1 MIVFWFAVCAVIG
14 YLLGSF
20 NGAILV
26 SRWIRKEDI
35 RTKGS
40 GNAGLTNFYRNYGGA
55 DTLLVLLI
63 DVGKTVLACFVGG
76 WIIKA
81 AGYASADFRLDWTDE
96 AQMLSGCFSVVGHIF
111 PLYFGFKGGK
121 GILTCATLAAFID
134 WRIIMIL
141 LVVFAAIVILTR
153 YVSLGSIICAI
164 LYPFLFWI
172 RYPIDKNI
180 EEGTIMMTIMSFCLG
195 AMAVYLHHGNIVR
208 LRNGTERKFSFHS
221 AKKDQNATD
230 EQ

>member
-63 DVGKTVLACFVGG
+63 DVGKTVAACFIGRAIMKAYDPVWFDEGAMLCGG
-76 WIIKA
+76 
-81 AGYASADFRLDWTDE
+81 
-96 AQMLSGCFSVVGHIF
+96 MSVIGHIF
-111 PLYFGFKGGK
+111 PLWFGFKGGK
-121 GILTCATLAAFID
+121 GILTCGTLAAFID
-134 WRIIMIL
+134 WRIIMTL
-141 LVVFAAIVILTR
+141 LVVFIAIVLITR
-153 YVSLGSIICAI
+153 YVSLGSIVAAVV
-164 LYPFLFWI
+164 YPFLFWI
-172 RYPIDKNI
+172 RYPIDKNLDD
-180 EEGTIMMTIMSFCLG
+180 GTVMMTIMAFCLAG
-195 AMAVYLHHGNIVR
+195 IAIYMHHGNIKR
-208 LRNGTERKFSFHS
+208 LREGTENKFSFH
-221 AKKDQNATD
+221 KKS
-230 EQ
+230 

>member
-63 DVGKTVLACFVGG
+63 DVGKTVAACFIGRAIMKAYDPVWFDEGAMLCGG
-76 WIIKA
+76 MTVI
-81 AGYASADFRLDWTDE
+81 
-96 AQMLSGCFSVVGHIF
+96 GHMF
-111 PLYFGFKGGK
+111 PLWFGFKGGK
-121 GILTCATLAAFID
+121 GILTCGTLAAFID
-134 WRIIMIL
+134 WRIILTL
-141 LVVFAAIVILTR
+141 LVVFAAVVILTK
-153 YVSLGSIICAI
+153 YVSLGSIVAAVV
-164 LYPFLFWI
+164 YPFLFWI
-172 RYPIDKNI
+172 RYPIDKNLDD
-180 EEGTIMMTIMSFCLG
+180 GTVMMTIMAFCLAG
-195 AMAVYLHHGNIVR
+195 IAIYMHHGNIKR
-208 LRNGTERKFSFHS
+208 LREGTDNKFSFH
-221 AKKDQNATD
+221 KKS
-230 EQ
+230 

>member
-63 DVGKTVLACFVGG
+63 DVGKTVAACFIGRAIMKAYDPVWFDEGAMLCGG
-76 WIIKA
+76 MTVI
-81 AGYASADFRLDWTDE
+81 
-96 AQMLSGCFSVVGHIF
+96 GHMF
-111 PLYFGFKGGK
+111 PLWFGFKGGK
-121 GILTCATLAAFID
+121 GILTCGTLAAFVD
-134 WRIIMIL
+134 WRIIFIL
-141 LVVFAAIVILTR
+141 LVVFAAVVLITR
-153 YVSLGSIICAI
+153 YVSLGSVVCAV

-172 RYPIDKNI
+172 RYPIDKGL
-180 EEGTIMMTIMSFCLG
+180 EEGPVMMTILAFCLG
-195 AMAVYLHHGNIVR
+195 ALAVYMHHGNIQR
-208 LRNGTERKFSFHS
+208 LRAGTERKFSFH
-221 AKKDQNATD
+221 KKK
-230 EQ
+230 E